1 MKFFHDKTALLILF
15 VGTIARIIIG
25 SIVPPGFDEAYY
37 GVYSNHLAWG
47 YFDHPPLV
55 AITAG
60 IGQWL
65 FNSNSFLA
73 LRFGAIL
80 LFIPSC
86 IVLYE
91 TVNLLYN
98 KKSAVIS
105 LILINIIPYFTVGMG
120 AFVIPDNAL
129 GFFWLL
135 FIYSLAKV
143 HISKNENWFLL
154 TGVSLGF
161 ALLSK
166 YHAILLFGGL
176 GWLLLFNKNWRKYL
190 KSIYLYV
197 SLLISLL
204 IFLPNILWNYKN
216 YWISYLLQFGKSAS
230 GFDITLTKFL
240 QGVFVQAGYLL
251 PWMMI
256 IFIFVIIKII
266 RRKDSSINWILPFA
280 VFPILIFTLI
290 GATRQ
295 ILPHWPMPGYL
306 SAIILAGG
314 IMSEWK
320 DKSIKWS
327 LIPTVVATTLAAVI
341 ICIQSIFGFIP
352 LDKKGDITLDGQGW
366 EEVIENLENENLIGE
381 DKFIFTNKWFTGGE
395 LAYAADGKYLSTVL
409 NHEGPHS
416 FDFWHSPKD
425 LIGKDGIFIST
436 NRYFFDPGELYKDY
450 FDSFEKVKTIKT
462 YRGKNEAQVFII
474 WICRN
479 LHTFYQS
486 PYGNWIDSDG

>member
-1 MKFFHDKTALLILF
+1 MRLFRDNLALIILCA
-15 VGTIARIIIG
+15 GTLLRIIIG

-37 GVYSNHLAWG
+37 GVYASHLSWG

-60 IGQWL
+60 IGQWM
-65 FNSNSFLA
+65 FGSNSYFA

-86 IVLYE
+86 VILYE
-91 TVNLLYN
+91 TTLFLFN
-98 KKSAVIS
+98 KKSAIIS

-143 HISKNENWFLL
+143 NQTENPKWFLL
-154 TGVSLGF
+154 SGISLGF

-166 YHAILLFGGL
+166 YHGVLLLGGL

-190 KSIYLYV
+190 ANIYTYT
-197 SLLISLL
+197 SFLISVL
-204 IFLPNILWNYKN
+204 IFLPNILWNQKN
-216 YWISYLLQFGKSAS
+216 NWISYLLQFGKSSS
-230 GFDITLTKFL
+230 GIDITLTKFL

-251 PWMMI
+251 PWMMVILI
-256 IFIFVIIKII
+256 IVMIKIM
-266 RRKDSSINWILPFA
+266 RSKNETYNWILPFA
-280 VFPILIFTLI
+280 IFPVLIFTLI

-314 IMSEWK
+314 IISEWK

-327 LIPTVVATTLAAVI
+327 LVPTGVVTLVAAVI
-341 ICIQSIFGFIP
+341 ICAQSVWGILP
-352 LDKKGDITLDGQGW
+352 LPKKGDITLDGQGW
-366 EEVIENLENENLIGE
+366 KEVVEILEEDDFINENTFL
-381 DKFIFTNKWFTGGE
+381 FTNKWFTGGE
-395 LAYAADGKYLSTVL
+395 LAYAVNGRYLSTVL
-409 NHEGPHS
+409 NHEAPHS
-416 FDFWHSPKD
+416 FDFWHSPNE

-436 NRYFFDPGELYKDY
+436 DRFPFDPKELFEDY
-450 FDSFEKVKTIKT
+450 FDNFEKIKTITT
-462 YRGKNEAQVFII
+462 YRGESEAQIFTV
-474 WICRN
+474 WICKN
-479 LHTFYQS
+479 LHTLYDS
-486 PYGNWIDSDG
+486 PYGNWIE